1 MVAVELESPELID
14 EMYEELEGK
23 GVDFYGPPRDFAW
36 NAGCIYFSPGPCG
49 EFWEFFSWLE
59 GGKPRQVTA

>member
-36 NAGCIYFSPGPCG
+36 NVRLYLLLTWS
-49 EFWEFFSWLE
+49 L
-59 GGKPRQVTA
+59 R